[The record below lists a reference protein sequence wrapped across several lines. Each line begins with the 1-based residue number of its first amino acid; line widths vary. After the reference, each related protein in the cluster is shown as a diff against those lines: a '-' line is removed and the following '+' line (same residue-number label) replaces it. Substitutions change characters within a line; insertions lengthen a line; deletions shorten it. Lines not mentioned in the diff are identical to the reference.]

1 MPIQVKCANA
11 ECGKTLRV
19 KDELGGKTI
28 RCPGCQQTLKVPPLE
43 VEAMPEAE
51 AIEAEVAPPPKPA
64 RNDKVAAKG
73 APAAPAKAPAKA
85 AVSAGAPPAA
95 KKGGKPPAPKK
106 GRDDDDDHDPELE
119 KLWQTCDMLNNHE
132 RLQVKKKFSFMG
144 SKFHINDPD
153 TEEQVGT
160 AKEVISVVTV
170 LLRATPIIGRFM
182 GTNIEVREDAKG
194 PVLFTVR
201 KPVQWFN
208 WTTKIEIYDQHA
220 EKIGYF
226 QTKLFSL
233 LPAFWVYDAEGNQI
247 AEVKQPLSFT
257 KPRVDF
263 LAADGRELAQ
273 IRNEL
278 WEAKKMK
285 LMFGNPGMNINMSE
299 EVKKHHN
306 LKVLLVA
313 TVIAL
318 EFIMAARAGQSGAGG
333 GISFGS

>member
-1 MPIQVKCANA
+1 MPIEVKCANA
-11 ECGKTLRV
+11 DCGKTMRV
-19 KDELGGKTI
+19 KDELAGKTI
-28 RCPGCQQTLKVPPLE
+28 RCPGCQQPLKVQAPA
-43 VEAMPEAE
+43 VEAMPEEEVTAE
-51 AIEAEVAPPPKPA
+51 APPPKPA
-64 RNDKVAAKG
+64 KSNSVAAKS
-73 APAAPAKAPAKA
+73 APAAVSAGKAPAKA
-85 AVSAGAPPAA
+85 AAAAPAA
-95 KKGGKPPAPKK
+95 KKGGGKPAR
-106 GRDDDDDHDPELE
+106 RDDDDRDPEME

-132 RLQVKKKFSFMG
+132 RLQVKRKFSFMG
-144 SKFHINDPD
+144 SSFYINNPD
-153 TEEQVGT
+153 TEEKVGM
-160 AKEVISVVTV
+160 AKEVISIVTV
-170 LLRATPIIGRFM
+170 LMRALPIVGKFM
-182 GTNIEVREDAKG
+182 GTNIEIREDDKG

-299 EVKKHHN
+299 EVKSHHN
-306 LKVLLVA
+306 LKVLLIA

-318 EFIMAARAGQSGAGG
+318 EFISAARAGQSGAGG